1 MSNGMIEASER
12 SLHGATTFDLPRGR
26 IRGRAHRRGIV
37 PAGLLA
43 AAVCCAVAVGA
54 VAAIGGQATALPA
67 AASASAFDGRYS
79 GPLVAASEGRTGEC
93 ARRSAAADLA
103 VRNGRALVSVGDYG
117 PALHGPVRADGSAAF
132 RGAVDAPAAVTG
144 RFEGGRFVGE
154 LKGWGCTYALDLAG
168 QP

>member
-54 VAAIGGQATALPA
+54 
-67 AASASAFDGRYS
+67 
-79 GPLVAASEGRTGEC
+79 VAASEGRTGEC